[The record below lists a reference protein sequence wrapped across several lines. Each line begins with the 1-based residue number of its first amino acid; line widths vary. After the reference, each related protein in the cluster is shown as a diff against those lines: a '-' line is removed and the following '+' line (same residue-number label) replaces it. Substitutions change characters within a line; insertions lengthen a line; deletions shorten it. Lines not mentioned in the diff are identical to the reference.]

1 MILKGSQRA
10 GGMQLAK
17 HLLNMK
23 DNDHVTVHEVS
34 GFVSSDL
41 HLALKEAYAVSRGT
55 RCKQF
60 LFSLSLSPPETET
73 VPVEVFEKAITD
85 IEERIGLAGQPR
97 AVVFHEKEGRRH
109 AHCVWSRID
118 IETMTAI
125 NLSHY
130 KLKLK
135 DISRQ
140 LYIEN
145 KWRMPSGLA
154 NSVEA
159 NPLNFSGA
167 QWQQAKRIKSDP
179 RTIKT
184 AFQDSWAMS
193 DSLRAFRNALE
204 ARGYYL
210 AQGDRRGFV
219 AVDWHGEIYAV
230 SRWTGVK
237 TKEVKAKLG
246 SPEALPSVEET
257 RKAIAEQIEQ
267 KILRFTSEMKWEFEH
282 AQEGLQAKRKALV
295 LRQRT
300 ERKRLAEKHSERTI
314 AEARQRAEK
323 IRKGLAGLWDWVRGK
338 RAEVRKANKTEL
350 AACQTRDRT
359 EQEHLINRHLEERH
373 DLQQQIRNMRRRYEM
388 EKTVLLDPDRD
399 DKIEEQN
406 RKQLRMAVA
415 FRLQ

>member
-1 MILKGSQRA
+1 MILKGSQRS

-34 GFVSSDL
+34 GFVSDDL
-41 HLALKEAYAVSRGT
+41 HSAFKEAYAVSRGT

-60 LFSLSLSPPETET
+60 LFSLSLSPPERET
-73 VPVEVFEKAITD
+73 VPVSVFEKAITE
-85 IEERIGLAGQPR
+85 IEERLGLAGQPR
-97 AVVFHEKEGRRH
+97 AIVFHEKEGRRH

-145 KWRMPSGLA
+145 DWRMPNGLA

-159 NPLNFSGA
+159 NPLNFSRA

-184 AFQDSWAMS
+184 AFQDCWAMS
-193 DSLRAFRNALE
+193 DSLPAFRNALE

-210 AQGDRRGFV
+210 AQGDRRCFV
-219 AVDWHGEIYAV
+219 AVDWRGEIYAI
-230 SRWTGVK
+230 SRWTGIR
-237 TKEVKAKLG
+237 TREVKAKLG
-246 SPEALPSVEET
+246 SPDALPSVVET
-257 RKAIAEQIEQ
+257 QKTIAERMEQ
-267 KILRFTSEMKWEFEH
+267 KLLRFTSEIKQEFEQ
-282 AQEGLQAKRKALV
+282 AQEGLQGKRQALV
-295 LRQRT
+295 LRQRA
-300 ERKRLAEKHSERTI
+300 ERQRLAEKHRER
-314 AEARQRAEK
+314 AVVEAKQRAEK
-323 IRKGLAGLWDWVRGK
+323 FRKGLAGLWDWVRGK
-338 RAEVRKANKTEL
+338 RAEIREANETEL
-350 AACQTRDRT
+350 ASCQMRDRNEH
-359 EQEHLINRHLEERH
+359 EQLVNRHLEERR
-373 DLQQQIRNMRRRYEM
+373 DLQQQIRNLRQRYEM
-388 EKTVLLDPDRD
+388 EKTALMDSDRD

-406 RKQLRMAVA
+406 RKQLRMA

>member
-1 MILKGSQRA
+1 MILKGSQRS

-23 DNDHVTVHEVS
+23 DNDHVTVQEVS
-34 GFVSSDL
+34 GFVSDDL
-41 HLALKEAYAVSRGT
+41 HSAFKEAYAVSRGT

-60 LFSLSLSPPETET
+60 LFSLSLSPPERET
-73 VPVEVFEKAITD
+73 VPVAVFEKAIAD

-97 AVVFHEKEGRRH
+97 AIVFHEKEGRRH

-140 LYIEN
+140 LYIQN
-145 KWRMPSGLA
+145 DWRMPNGLA

-159 NPLNFSGA
+159 NPLNFSRE

-184 AFQDSWAMS
+184 SFQDCWAMS
-193 DSLRAFRNALE
+193 DNFDAFRNALE

-219 AVDWHGEIYAV
+219 AVDWRGEIYAI
-230 SRWTGVK
+230 SRWTGIK

-246 SPEALPSVEET
+246 RPASLPSVEET
-257 RKAIAEQIEQ
+257 QKTIAERIEQ
-267 KILRFTSEMKWEFEH
+267 KLLRFTSEMKQEFEQ
-282 AQEGLQAKRKALV
+282 AQEGLQGKRQALV
-295 LRQRT
+295 GRQRT
-300 ERKRLAEKHSERTI
+300 ERQLLTDKHQKRALAEAKR
-314 AEARQRAEK
+314 RAEK
-323 IRKGLAGLWDWVRGK
+323 FRKGLAGLWDWVRGK
-338 RAEVRKANKTEL
+338 RAEIRKTNEADL
-350 AACQTRDRT
+350 AACQMRDQSET
-359 EQEHLINRHLEERH
+359 EKLVNRHLEERRN
-373 DLQQQIRNMRRRYEM
+373 LQHQIRNLRQRYEL
-388 EKTVLLDPDRD
+388 EKTALVDSDCHD
-399 DKIEEQN
+399 EIAEQN
-406 RKQLRMAVA
+406 RKRLRMD
-415 FRLQ
+415 FGMR